1 MKRRGKAMAIETKFL
16 MGDGELGS
24 RLQLTVT
31 HPDLATADR
40 GTMASIINMH
50 PVRLDKLVDGMDGVY
65 VFPRYG
71 ISDKSLDA
79 RVEVAP
85 ETEDIISLTVT
96 GIRIE

>member
-1 MKRRGKAMAIETKFL
+1 MSMAIETKFL
-16 MGDGELGS
+16 MGNGDLGS
-24 RLQLTVT
+24 MVQLTVT
-31 HPDLATADR
+31 KPDLDTADR
-40 GTMASIINMH
+40 GTMADIVNMR
-50 PVRLDKLVDGMDGVY
+50 PVRLDKLVDGLDGVY

-71 ISDKSLDA
+71 VSDKRLEA